1 MSHDH
6 ALKSIYWGSMSS
18 HSSYKNSD
26 HKGSAFRINDNSC
39 FQGVNSHSTTT
50 PLAKKDV
57 DDNTAFSDDDSEVA
71 QITVSLASLVQ
82 LPTEPAVEVEK
93 IECTLQDLVNG
104 DTSETIQNVLR
115 SLRGEHTQKSNIN
128 STAEEKS
135 EGRKAETTSISHGQ
149 QCSASRDEDEIKK
162 RMIEKAK
169 RINGAKLNAFALSFV
184 PSSSHEPPLVHDDGL
199 SATGNLDT
207 AGDGVDSS
215 IILSNKLN
223 PTAPSFV
230 PHFIGTS

>member
-6 ALKSIYWGSMSS
+6 ALKSISWGSMSS
-18 HSSYKNSD
+18 HSNYKNSD
-26 HKGSAFRINDNSC
+26 HKSSAFRINDNSC
-39 FQGVNSHSTTT
+39 FQGVNSNSTAT
-50 PLAKKDV
+50 PLAKEDV
-57 DDNTAFSDDDSEVA
+57 DNNTAFSDDDSEVA

-104 DTSETIQNVLR
+104 DTSQTIQNVLR
-115 SLRGEHTQKSNIN
+115 SLRGEHIS
-128 STAEEKS
+128 STTEEKS
-135 EGRKAETTSISHGQ
+135 EGHKAETTSISHGQ
-149 QCSASRDEDEIKK
+149 QYSASRDEDEIKK

-207 AGDGVDSS
+207 AGHGVDSS
-215 IILSNKLN
+215 IISSNKLN

>member
-1 MSHDH
+1 
-6 ALKSIYWGSMSS
+6 MSS

-26 HKGSAFRINDNSC
+26 HKGAAFRINDNSC
-39 FQGVNSHSTTT
+39 FQEVNSHSTAT
-50 PLAKKDV
+50 PLAGKDV
-57 DDNTAFSDDDSEVA
+57 DNNTASNDDDSEVA

-82 LPTEPAVEVEK
+82 LPTEPAVEVEM

-115 SLRGEHTQKSNIN
+115 NLRGEHTQKSNVN
-128 STAEEKS
+128 STTEEETKGHQAE
-135 EGRKAETTSISHGQ
+135 RTSISHGQ
-149 QCSASRDEDEIKK
+149 PFIASRDEDEIKK

-184 PSSSHEPPLVHDDGL
+184 PSSSHESPLVHDDGL
-199 SATGNLDT
+199 SATGNPDT
-207 AGDGVDSS
+207 TGNEIDSFMP
-215 IILSNKLN
+215 SNKLN
-223 PTAPSFV
+223 PAAPSFV